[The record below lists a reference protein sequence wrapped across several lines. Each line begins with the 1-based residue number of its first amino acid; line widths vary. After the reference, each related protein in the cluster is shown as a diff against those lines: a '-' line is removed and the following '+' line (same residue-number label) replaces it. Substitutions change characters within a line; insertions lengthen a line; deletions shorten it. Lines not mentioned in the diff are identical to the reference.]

1 MLFSV
6 LTSFEFL
13 FSFFF
18 LFWSLFPV
26 KGFPLPLGVCQ
37 SSPEMLIGVQCG
49 SGTCWPYCR
58 WPFVTLQTSVS
69 SWLLGSS
76 LLIMQ
81 LIFIPLIPGS
91 QLSPVDI
98 IMLRTQCLWEPQQS
112 LDLLTLTFFFTHCSL
127 HRPLCFLTHL
137 ATSRWPC
144 PTLYWGNRIHLA
156 AVPFLRPKT
165 TLLPPFRALHQFLV
179 SSFPSLQDPSV
190 RGPPCPH
197 LPPPSR
203 PLWWG
208 PVFSLP
214 PLQHAL
220 PPTT

>member
-6 LTSFEFL
+6 ILLNFFSVSF
-13 FSFFF
+13 SC

-37 SSPEMLIGVQCG
+37 SSPEMLIEVQCG

-58 WPFVTLQTSVS
+58 WPFVTSQTSVS

-81 LIFIPLIPGS
+81 LIFIPLILGS
-91 QLSPVDI
+91 QSSPVDI
-98 IMLRTQCLWEPQQS
+98 IMLRTQCSWGPQQS
-112 LDLLTLTFFFTHCSL
+112 LDLLTLTLFFTLCSL

-144 PTLYWGNRIHLA
+144 PTLYRGNRIHLA
-156 AVPFLRPKT
+156 AVPFLHPKT
-165 TLLPPFRALHQFLV
+165 TLLPPFRP
-179 SSFPSLQDPSV
+179 SSLPSLHYRTPPV